1 MGTAVLAI
9 GSRSR
14 QSFSIMC
21 NLRIHLL
28 VLVVIMAATASMGY
42 SRRVH
47 FTSSEYAVPVRYPV
61 GYPGAYH
68 VGHPNDNLSL
78 GKSIPFEE
86 HIRSLSKRSPVT
98 PFKPFNPFIAKAT
111 LGLSIPVAVPFNKK
125 TCKFTF
131 CKNKKFGLVL

>member
-1 MGTAVLAI
+1 MTV
-9 GSRSR
+9 
-14 QSFSIMC
+14 
-21 NLRIHLL
+21 
-28 VLVVIMAATASMGY
+28 AATASMGY

-47 FTSSEYAVPVRYPV
+47 FTSSEYAVPVRH
-61 GYPGAYH
+61 PGAYH

-86 HIRSLSKRSPVT
+86 HIHSLSKRSPVT